1 MRVVL
6 HGKCHSRPTTAF
18 GTIGEKKRKIKM
30 IKSNTLF
37 LECIEHQKI
46 IVYPTVSDCPLAL
59 YDNSASIFLYLI
71 LTPVKLPA
79 GNT

>member
-1 MRVVL
+1 MVSAIAGQQRHSVL
-6 HGKCHSRPTTAF
+6 SVK
-18 GTIGEKKRKIKM
+18 KKRKIKM
-30 IKSNTLF
+30 IKINTLF

-46 IVYPTVSDCPLAL
+46 IVYPTVSDFPLAL
-59 YDNSASIFLYLI
+59 YDNSASIFLYVI